1 MHIGSKIKSLMESK
15 NITVIDIAEKT
26 GKTRATVYDIQKKPD
41 INTSVLRLFAEILD
55 VPITDFFEESKLN
68 QEILKE
74 NKSKEQILIERKD
87 AEYIKQLKEILS
99 SKKEI
104 IAAQKETLLVKTDLL
119 EIKNNIIS
127 KYKSENDKL
136 RIIAGKTGDVV
147 VVDES

>member
-55 VPITDFFEESKLN
+55 VPITDFFEESILN

-74 NKSKEQILIERKD
+74 NKSKEQILIKRK
-87 AEYIKQLKEILS
+87 YYLQR
-99 SKKEI
+99 KK
-104 IAAQKETLLVKTDLL
+104 LLRHK
-119 EIKNNIIS
+119 K
-127 KYKSENDKL
+127 KHY
-136 RIIAGKTGDVV
+136 
-147 VVDES
+147 